1 MNLQLMGILGFLTMA
16 GCGKSGVE
24 PTAVQI
30 TDIQAL
36 KERATVRRSSPTR
49 KVLAFYYT
57 WYGNPGVSGRWVH
70 WENVDTEKKQ
80 IASSTNY
87 PALGAYDSNDPQVV
101 DKHCAWAKEAG
112 LDGFIATW
120 WHQNDF
126 HDKALPRLLDTA
138 QKHGLEITI
147 YYELV
152 PKPGDPQSAIE
163 DWLYLLNK
171 YGSHPAWLKVEGVPV
186 IFAYSRAMGQLAMP
200 QWATV
205 IQEVNRRYPKGVFAV
220 ADQLSRSAARIF
232 DGTHTYNTC
241 GSLEKHPLNKIEAIV
256 NELFTTPIADCDR
269 YRRVSC
275 VTVIPGYDDTKIRKP
290 GINTERFNGESYKRQ
305 WEAALKLNPDWVLIT
320 SFNEWHEG
328 SEIEPSVE
336 HGDLYIR
343 LTTGYVQRFKQLPRR
358 ENPIAAPPLT
368 AVTAE
373 KIIALRK
380 KYEGMRIAMLPGA
393 QSDVLYWLMEAGLET
408 DFLTGEQCLDPKIL
422 NPKRYPV
429 VIYAGGENYVQRI
442 KTGNDFDDAL
452 LRYLRADG
460 CLLVMPA
467 GPLPFYYNEQGP
479 VHSASKFGLHVA
491 TSAPKPKPGESG
503 FEKPP
508 AGIKLT
514 FKIHTERMPNMPS
527 SLPFPES
534 GDLRWRPLLARN
546 LPAGDNYIPLIE
558 LYDSQGKWWGDG
570 AGVIR
575 YGTSEPKGGTVCYVW
590 FRLLDIPQGDVV
602 MYDVLN
608 HLAGQLTESPR

>member
-1 MNLQLMGILGFLTMA
+1 MNDTLPVNSTQ
-16 GCGKSGVE
+16 
-24 PTAVQI
+24 TA
-30 TDIQAL
+30 DIQAL
-36 KERATVRRSSPTR
+36 KERATVRWNSLPR

-57 WYGNPGVSGRWVH
+57 WYGNPDVSGRWVH

-87 PALGAYDSNDPQVV
+87 PTLGAYDSNDPAVV
-101 DKHCAWAKEAG
+101 ERHCRWAKEAG

-120 WHQNDF
+120 WRPGDY

-138 QKHGLEITI
+138 QKHGLEVTV

-152 PKPGDPQSAIE
+152 PKPGDPQSAID

-171 YGSHPAWLKVEGVPV
+171 YGSHPAWLKVEGKPV
-186 IFAYSRAMGQLAMP
+186 LFVYSRAMGQLSMP
-200 QWATV
+200 QWAHV
-205 IQEVNRRYPKGVFAV
+205 IQEVNRRYLKGVFTV

-241 GSLEKHPLNKIEAIV
+241 GSLEKQPVSRIEAIV
-256 NELFTTPIADCDR
+256 NDLFTTPIEDCDQ

-290 GINTERFNGESYKRQ
+290 GIDTERFNGESYKRQ
-305 WEAALKLNPDWVLIT
+305 WEATLKLNPDWVLIT

-328 SEIEPSVE
+328 SEMEPSIE

-343 LTTGYVQRFKQLPRR
+343 LTTGYAQRFKQLPRR

-368 AVTAE
+368 AITAE
-373 KIIALRK
+373 KINALRK
-380 KYEGMRIAMLPGA
+380 QFEGKRIAMLPGA

-408 DFLTGEQCLDPKIL
+408 DFLTGEQCLDPEIL
-422 NPKRYPV
+422 TPKRYPV
-429 VIYAGGENYVQRI
+429 VIYAGGENYAQRI
-442 KTGNDFDDAL
+442 KAGNDFDDAL
-452 LRYLRADG
+452 LRYLRGGG

-479 VHSASKFGLHVA
+479 VDNASKFGVRVVG
-491 TSAPKPKPGESG
+491 SAPDSKPGESG

-508 AGIKLT
+508 SGIKLT
-514 FKIHTERMPNMPS
+514 FKVHNRHMPNLPS
-527 SLPFPES
+527 GLPFPES
-534 GDLRWRPLLARN
+534 GDQRWRPLIARN
-546 LPAGDNYIPLIE
+546 LPAGNRYLPLIE
-558 LYDSQGKWWGDG
+558 LYDERGRWWGDG
-570 AGVIR
+570 AGFIQ
-575 YGTSEPKGGTVCYVW
+575 YETSEPKGGKVCYVW
-590 FRLLDIPQGDVV
+590 FRLLDIPQGSVV
-602 MYDVLN
+602 MHDVLSY
-608 HLAGQLTESPR
+608 LATQLTENRR